1 MINTQRIEV
10 LPTPTGRSKN
20 EKADFDTIRTEDNK
34 IYATLE
40 NGFIKQFSIYP
51 NDYVRI
57 YFDNEIVEGY
67 YVKYNTNDSSLKLI
81 KHSDTSKND
90 NDLISKVAKTATLIE
105 RYDIAILGDNY
116 RWL

>member
-1 MINTQRIEV
+1 MINAQKIEV

-20 EKADFDTIRTEDNK
+20 EKADFDTIRTEDDK

-67 YVKYNTNDSSLKLI
+67 YVKYNTNNGSLKLI
-81 KHSDTSKND
+81 KHSETSKND
-90 NDLISKVAKTATLIE
+90 NDLISKAAKTATLIE
-105 RYDIAILGDNY
+105 RYDISILGDNY